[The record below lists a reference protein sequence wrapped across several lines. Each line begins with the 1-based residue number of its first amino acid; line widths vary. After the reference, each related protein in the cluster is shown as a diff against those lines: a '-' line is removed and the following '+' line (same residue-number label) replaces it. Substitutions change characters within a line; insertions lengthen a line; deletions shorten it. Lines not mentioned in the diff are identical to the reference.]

1 MNQQK
6 PKQNYLLSVDL
17 KCILLMLMTSPEED
31 QQIKEQLRVAEII
44 NGRAAM
50 LGFVALLGSYLTT
63 GHLVPGYF

>member
-1 MNQQK
+1 
-6 PKQNYLLSVDL
+6 
-17 KCILLMLMTSPEED
+17 MLMTSPEED
-31 QQIKEQLRVAEII
+31 QQIKEQLRVAEIV

>member
-1 MNQQK
+1 MIQQK
-6 PKQNYLLSVDL
+6 PTQNYLVSIDL
-17 KCILLMLMTSPEED
+17 KGIFLMLMTPEED

>member
-1 MNQQK
+1 
-6 PKQNYLLSVDL
+6 
-17 KCILLMLMTSPEED
+17 MLMTPEKD

>member
-1 MNQQK
+1 MNQQN
-6 PKQNYLLSVDL
+6 PKQNYLVSIDL
-17 KCILLMLMTSPEED
+17 KCILLMLMTPEED

>member
-1 MNQQK
+1 MIQQK
-6 PKQNYLLSVDL
+6 SKQNYLLSVDL
-17 KCILLMLMTSPEED
+17 KCILLMLMTPEED

>member
-6 PKQNYLLSVDL
+6 PKQNYLVSIDL
-17 KCILLMLMTSPEED
+17 KCILLMLMTPEED